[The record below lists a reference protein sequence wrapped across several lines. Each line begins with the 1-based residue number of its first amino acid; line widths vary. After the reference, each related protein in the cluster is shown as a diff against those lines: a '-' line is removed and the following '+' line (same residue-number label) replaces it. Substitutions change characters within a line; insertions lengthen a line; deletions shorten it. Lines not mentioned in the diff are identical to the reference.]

1 MMWGD
6 GMGWGMG
13 WMWVFWILLVLGTV
27 VLVFV
32 LIKVL
37 TGSSG
42 THGGTSPGGY
52 GQRPGPARAREILEE
67 RYARGEISTEEFRER
82 LRTLE
87 EGGR

>member
-1 MMWGD
+1 MMWDD
-6 GMGWGMG
+6 GWGGMG
-13 WMWVFWILLVLGTV
+13 WMWVFWILLVVGTV

-32 LIKVL
+32 LVKAL
-37 TGSSG
+37 SG
-42 THGGTSPGGY
+42 GASGGTGRGGPVPPAAGPG
-52 GQRPGPARAREILEE
+52 RAREILEE